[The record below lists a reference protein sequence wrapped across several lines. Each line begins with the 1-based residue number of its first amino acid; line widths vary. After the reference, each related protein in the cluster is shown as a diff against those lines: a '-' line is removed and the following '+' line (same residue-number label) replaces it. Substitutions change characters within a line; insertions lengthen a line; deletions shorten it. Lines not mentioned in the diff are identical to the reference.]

1 MNISD
6 FSKSPSGA
14 IRHESELVVNFH
26 KWLAQDPDL
35 QWTFEPGKHASRG
48 TLRLD
53 IDGKHLRFEVRYS
66 LKPSKSWIDQINNQA
81 ENALIVAP
89 NLTPRI
95 LQHCKQL
102 GIPSLDLNGRVWIR
116 APGVLIDRQALP
128 GRAFAYELEPRNI
141 FTGKSERIVRILL
154 TDVHKRWTQAEVTR
168 QTDASAGLVSRIFNH
183 LVSLGY
189 LDKTKAREFRFAD
202 HQGLINDWLKA
213 DVLRERVSVVRY
225 TGLAE
230 SPETL
235 AQKLH
240 RWAKTKGVQIA
251 FTQWIAAWWR
261 VRYTEPVIVS
271 AYLDRLP
278 DNETLEKLGLRPV
291 NEGGKLWLLIPKDP
305 GVIHTTHT
313 IHDYPVVTDAQI
325 CLDLQDAG
333 LRASDAVEALRNA
346 PDFCASP
353 S

>member
-1 MNISD
+1 MNTSD
-6 FSKSPSGA
+6 SSKLPSRA
-14 IRHESELVVNFH
+14 IRYESELIANFRE
-26 KWLAQDPDL
+26 WLSQDPDL
-35 QWTFEPGKHASRG
+35 QWAFEPGEHATKE
-48 TLRLD
+48 TLRLE
-53 IDGKHLRFEVRYS
+53 IDGRHLRFQVHYS
-66 LKPSKSWIDQINNQA
+66 LKPSISWLDHINNQ
-81 ENALIVAP
+81 EDNALVVAP

-116 APGVLIDRQALP
+116 APGVLIDRQAFP
-128 GRAFAYELEPRNI
+128 GRSFSYELEPRNI
-141 FTGKSERIVRILL
+141 FTGKSERIVRTLL
-154 TDVHKRWTQAEVTR
+154 TNVKREWTQAEVTR
-168 QTDASAGLVSRIFNH
+168 RTDASAGLVSRIFSH

-189 LDKTKAREFRFAD
+189 IEKTKAREFRFAD
-202 HQGLINDWLKA
+202 HQGLIDDWLKA
-213 DVLRERVSVVRY
+213 DVLRIRVSLVRY

-235 AQKLH
+235 AQKIH
-240 RWAKTKGVQIA
+240 RWAKTEGVKIA

-271 AYLDRLP
+271 AYLESPP
-278 DNETLEKLGLRPV
+278 DSETLEKLGLRPV
-291 NEGGKLWLLIPKDP
+291 NEGGILWLLIPKDP
-305 GVIHTTHT
+305 GVLHSTHT

-325 CLDLQDAG
+325 CLDLQNAG

-346 PDFCASP
+346 PDFCARP